1 MTAVAKTLT
10 LSKLI
15 DVFDDDVALL
25 NIDCEEIEINQTGFG
40 HTIII
45 EVTGAAPDLVI
56 KKKVKSKA
64 LGTLEITQ
72 DYLEEELILFTITKT
87 GKSFKLEGDFACYE
101 TIRIEPGVAN
111 DCHCHIWVY
120 GNVIDGNTTLD
131 EIGNVENVES
141 VDLVDKV
148 TEVSNV
154 TSLDLV
160 DKVTVVDKVT
170 EVSNVTSLDLVDK
183 VTEVSNVTSLDLVDK
198 VTVVDKVTEVSN
210 VTSLDLVDA
219 VTVVDKVT
227 EVSNVTSLDLVDK
240 VTEVSNVTSLDLVDK
255 VTVVDA
261 ITSCTLAST
270 HFDANNYFKSLLNNP
285 LTPTW
290 ISPNHGSATFNAG
303 AILDLAAFP
312 TTIKAINHIITH
324 ITVENVAHTR
334 TTYENGKNGISI
346 YINADNQITILGAG
360 ATPFLNTDVQ
370 YNVGIRSIDLA
381 YDLGTNLYRI
391 KEQSPLNS
399 EVISDVIID
408 TTNVAV
414 GTNYYPSSDG
424 LDMLGYKRI
433 SIQGAQVSDCLV
445 TIEVTNDISV
455 TKIWH
460 SITPSFWD
468 DISNSDSYTG
478 FGGAGVVTT
487 FCVDKEIGYHYVR
500 LAIVTYDATNIE
512 EIYMRRLY

>member
-120 GNVIDGNTTLD
+120 GNVIDGNTTL
-131 EIGNVENVES
+131 
-141 VDLVDKV
+141 
-148 TEVSNV
+148 
-154 TSLDLV
+154 
-160 DKVTVVDKVT
+160 
-170 EVSNVTSLDLVDK
+170 
-183 VTEVSNVTSLDLVDK
+183 
-198 VTVVDKVTEVSN
+198 
-210 VTSLDLVDA
+210 
-219 VTVVDKVT
+219 
-227 EVSNVTSLDLVDK
+227 
-240 VTEVSNVTSLDLVDK
+240 
-255 VTVVDA
+255 TVVDA

-324 ITVENVAHTR
+324 ITVENVAHVR